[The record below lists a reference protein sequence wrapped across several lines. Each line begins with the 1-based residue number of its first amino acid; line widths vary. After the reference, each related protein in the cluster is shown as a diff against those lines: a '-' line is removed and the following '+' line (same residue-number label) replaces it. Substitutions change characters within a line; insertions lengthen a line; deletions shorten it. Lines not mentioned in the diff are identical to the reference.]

1 MSCSNYCS
9 FFSIFLTFLL
19 ILKTIYDFIADEFW
33 KLLNTVHIIV
43 FMFLC
48 ICIRVFVHV
57 YSATHLKAPHFSAIL
72 SYPLFCMLSY
82 RYYLILSCPIQSC
95 NLFIQEKQMQKNNND
110 SDKAFYIHKPKIFQ
124 TRFM

>member
-1 MSCSNYCS
+1 MNGCCKININYLS
-9 FFSIFLTFLL
+9 LYSTHNYVMFKLLFLFSIFLTFLL

-95 NLFIQEKQMQKNNND
+95 NFFI
-110 SDKAFYIHKPKIFQ
+110 
-124 TRFM
+124 

>member
-1 MSCSNYCS
+1 MNGCCKININYLS
-9 FFSIFLTFLL
+9 LFSTHNYVMFKLLFLFSIFLTFLL
-19 ILKTIYDFIADEFW
+19 ILKTIYDFIVDEFW

-72 SYPLFCMLSY
+72 SYPLFYMLSY

-95 NLFIQEKQMQKNNND
+95 NFFI
-110 SDKAFYIHKPKIFQ
+110 
-124 TRFM
+124 

>member
-1 MSCSNYCS
+1 MNGCCKININYLSLYSIHNYVISNYCS

-95 NLFIQEKQMQKNNND
+95 NFFI
-110 SDKAFYIHKPKIFQ
+110 
-124 TRFM
+124 